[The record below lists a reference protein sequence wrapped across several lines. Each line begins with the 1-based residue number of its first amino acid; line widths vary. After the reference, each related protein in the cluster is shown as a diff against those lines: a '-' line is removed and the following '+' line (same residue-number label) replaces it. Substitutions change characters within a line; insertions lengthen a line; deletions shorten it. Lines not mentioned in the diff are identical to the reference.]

1 MSPWASVWASLR
13 RTGTVL
19 PAVVVALL
27 PLLLPPAV
35 AAPPL
40 FPPTDLAALAR
51 ERVLDLLSATAARNT
66 GGADHLLIIAAPV
79 ATLPLVLAPVAVL
92 LPLRQHP
99 APRLLPRRFPLMVLA
114 ELREVLLALARHSV
128 TAARSTDGADLLPDT
143 AVPDAR
149 PDRVLATRGLL
160 MRIVSR
166 PGVYR

>member
-27 PLLLPPAV
+27 PLLLPLAV

-40 FPPTDLAALAR
+40 FPPTDLAAQAR

-66 GGADHLLIIAAPV
+66 DGADHPLTTAALV
-79 ATLPLVLAPVAVL
+79 ATLPSVLAPVAVL

-99 APRLLPRRFPLMVLA
+99 ALLLLPRRFPPTVLA

-128 TAARSTDGADLLPDT
+128 IAARSTDGADLLPDT
-143 AVPDAR
+143 AVPVAR
-149 PDRVLATRGLL
+149 ADRVLATRKLL
-160 MRIVSR
+160 MRTVSR
-166 PGVYR
+166 SSV